1 MFSSIGPWELAIIL
15 LIALMV
21 VGPGKLP
28 EVARSI
34 GKGLN
39 EFKKVTNGVKKE
51 FEDVMKEDL
60 DAQRTTQQKVYDKA
74 DTVNPLDNIDLAVA
88 TTVPEAKEEI
98 LDQPEEHKEKIVGD
112 NPVV

>member
-39 EFKKVTNGVKKE
+39 EFKKVTNGVRKE
-51 FEDVMKEDL
+51 FEDVMKEESKPAPKVTQT
-60 DAQRTTQQKVYDKA
+60 DA
-74 DTVNPLDNIDLAVA
+74 VNPLDSIDLSAVL
-88 TTVPEAKEEI
+88 TPTEESKTE
-98 LDQPEEHKEKIVGD
+98 LLTAEPVMEKAEKNVDDKTI
-112 NPVV
+112 

>member
-39 EFKKVTNGVKKE
+39 EFKKVTNGVKRE
-51 FEDVMKEDL
+51 FDDMMKEDL
-60 DAQRTTQQKVYDKA
+60 DAKKA
-74 DTVNPLDNIDLAVA
+74 APQPANTVEAVNPLDQIDLAAA
-88 TTVPEAKEEI
+88 TTVPEAREAFP
-98 LDQPEEHKEKIVGD
+98 DQPAEPKEKIVDD

>member
-1 MFSSIGPWELAIIL
+1 MFGSIGPWELAIIL

-39 EFKKVTNGVKKE
+39 EFKKVTNGVRKE
-51 FEDVMKEDL
+51 FEDVMKEESKPAPPINKT
-60 DAQRTTQQKVYDKA
+60 DA
-74 DTVNPLDNIDLAVA
+74 VNPLDSINLSDAVNTGEA
-88 TTVPEAKEEI
+88 SAKELITIEPATEI
-98 LDQPEEHKEKIVGD
+98 TEKNVD
-112 NPVV
+112 DKPLS